1 VALVLSV
8 GLAGCGLFNGSSHS
22 ARQPPP
28 TVKSTVAPTTTIPGV
43 QTSGSRTVLS
53 PTGLHVRATP
63 SLGARV
69 LGTAGRG
76 AILDVLGHTGG
87 AGGWYRVR
95 GATLTGWIKGDP
107 SLSAPGSFRDFTSGL
122 HQFQVLFPMTWT
134 VVESRASAVFRAPRG
149 AETIVVTTAP
159 STAKLGPVRA
169 GYHQIRSETLVACGV
184 TGHLDT
190 YAAATASAGGRATPA
205 PYWARIRLALDR
217 AHALGIAA
225 GFHQLSQLQPVRD
238 FANSISFPFPECQG

>member
-1 VALVLSV
+1 VALALSV
-8 GLAGCGLFNGSSHS
+8 GLAGCGLFNGSGSHS

-43 QTSGSRTVLS
+43 QTSGTRTVLS
-53 PTGLHVRATP
+53 PTGLHIRATP

-76 AILDVLGHTGG
+76 ALLDVLGHTGV

-95 GATLTGWIKGDP
+95 GATLTGWISGNP
-107 SLSAPGSFRDFTSGL
+107 SLSAPGSFRGFTSGL
-122 HQFQVLFPMTWT
+122 HQFQALFPMTWT
-134 VVESRASAVFRAPRG
+134 VVESRASAVFRAPTG
-149 AETIVVTTAP
+149 GESIVVTTAP
-159 STAKLGPVRA
+159 STTKLGPVRA
-169 GYHQIRSETLVACGV
+169 DLHQVRSETLVACGV

-190 YAAATASAGGRATPA
+190 YQAEATSGGRAVPG

-217 AHALGIAA
+217 THALGIAA
-225 GFHQLSQLQPVRD
+225 GFHHLSELQPVRD